1 MLAKLMV
8 LHRQI
13 LFSLAIAAIAE
24 VILMWASAEQV
35 PSLHRIASRHSTLV
49 TSANFWPF
57 VLIICLGV
65 VCVVGHDSVLFCADF
80 YSICCCS
87 VYKSS
92 SPLLLPIRSMS
103 SANRRLHVGLP
114 ELNMDVWWSWS
125 VSCVILSRNK
135 LNRMSESK
143 HP

>member
-1 MLAKLMV
+1 MV

-35 PSLHRIASRHSTLV
+35 PSLHRIAPRHSTLV

-80 YSICCCS
+80 HSVCCFSIYES
-87 VYKSS
+87 FGEFLKFTITVTHEIGKS
-92 SPLLLPIRSMS
+92 
-103 SANRRLHVGLP
+103 
-114 ELNMDVWWSWS
+114 
-125 VSCVILSRNK
+125 
-135 LNRMSESK
+135 
-143 HP
+143 